1 MDKLPLVKTKL
12 YRPLVRPELV
22 SRPHLLKLLKEGFKG
37 KLTLVSAPAGYGK
50 TTLIAACVA
59 ECGMPAAWLSLDK
72 NDNQPGRFLSYL
84 IAALQAA
91 DVKIGSGAAQLAGG
105 VTASAARSRPD
116 QPDQRPGFCQREMV
130 LVLDDYQFISSQAV
144 HEEVAFL
151 LEHSPED
158 LPPGD
163 RHPIRSAAAIIPLA
177 RARPGR

>member
-59 ECGMPAAWLSLDK
+59 ECGIPAAWLSLDK

-91 DVKIGSGAAQLAGG
+91 
-105 VTASAARSRPD
+105 
-116 QPDQRPGFCQREMV
+116 E
-130 LVLDDYQFISSQAV
+130 
-144 HEEVAFL
+144 
-151 LEHSPED
+151 
-158 LPPGD
+158 
-163 RHPIRSAAAIIPLA
+163 
-177 RARPGR
+177 